1 MNEQQ
6 QPPVD
11 APAQIQLG
19 GGLIPLPNGTFIGH
33 VWFSGLPNE
42 NVARQFMAQLDN
54 VVKTMFTATPNPM
67 PQPQPQPP
75 ATNGPAS

>member
-1 MNEQQ
+1 MNEPQ

-54 VVKTMFTATPNPM
+54 VVKTMFTPTPYPA
-67 PQPQPQPP
+67 QPQPP
-75 ATNGPAS
+75 VTNGPVP